1 MLRLPSPSSAP
12 APARRQTGRQHDFV
26 FTIGI
31 IISNIVIIII
41 IIISSS
47 SSSSSIDAI
56 IVIIDIIIIN
66 VGIINNVSMNSI
78 MFIDIG
84 EVAH

>member
-41 IIISSS
+41 IS